1 MGSDLEVLQG
11 VLVHGVAV
19 AGADLLVDIYG
30 SESNVCGS
38 VRFTFAEVRK
48 RRAMAALLQRWARE
62 STPVT
67 FIRTGSSVAL
77 QNDRAV
83 YGSQLE
89 PAQGSTAGPSRR

>member
-19 AGADLLVDIYG
+19 EGTDLLVDIYG

-38 VRFTFAEVRK
+38 VRFTFAEARR
-48 RRAMAALLQRWARE
+48 RRAMADLLRRWARE

-67 FIRTGSSVAL
+67 FIRTGTSIAL

-83 YGSQLE
+83 YGNQLE
-89 PAQGSTAGPSRR
+89 SA